1 MCVCVCE
8 RQDGAEG
15 AWLNES
21 PTGGDEQAAANHIAY
36 GHAANDDWRAEGKGE
51 CGQAGSLLKA
61 QVGSLLR
68 SRRVH
73 ESVCVWGVEVNR
85 KMRITNYKRI
95 NKVKDS
101 LFCCAWAYRCVGN
114 DSLSQKKN
122 GKRQK
127 GGQEWAKIKAK
138 TKWEVSRK
146 RQMLLV
152 EDRTFISVAPF
163 KKEKKKFKKNK
174 K

>member
-1 MCVCVCE
+1 MNEGERGTSLLKVIFTDWFLQHTNVCVW
-8 RQDGAEG
+8 QDGAEG

-73 ESVCVWGVEVNR
+73 ESVCV
-85 KMRITNYKRI
+85 
-95 NKVKDS
+95 
-101 LFCCAWAYRCVGN
+101 CVG
-114 DSLSQKKN
+114 SGSKQKN
-122 GKRQK
+122 
-127 GGQEWAKIKAK
+127 
-138 TKWEVSRK
+138 
-146 RQMLLV
+146 
-152 EDRTFISVAPF
+152 EDN
-163 KKEKKKFKKNK
+163 EL
-174 K
+174 

>member
-1 MCVCVCE
+1 MISATYKRVCVW
-8 RQDGAEG
+8 QDGAEG

-73 ESVCVWGVEVNR
+73 ESVCV
-85 KMRITNYKRI
+85 
-95 NKVKDS
+95 
-101 LFCCAWAYRCVGN
+101 CVG
-114 DSLSQKKN
+114 SGSKQKN
-122 GKRQK
+122 
-127 GGQEWAKIKAK
+127 
-138 TKWEVSRK
+138 
-146 RQMLLV
+146 
-152 EDRTFISVAPF
+152 EDN
-163 KKEKKKFKKNK
+163 EL
-174 K
+174 

>member
-1 MCVCVCE
+1 MKAKEAHLYLRSFLLIDFCNIQTCVCVW
-8 RQDGAEG
+8 QDGAEG

-73 ESVCVWGVEVNR
+73 ESVCV
-85 KMRITNYKRI
+85 
-95 NKVKDS
+95 
-101 LFCCAWAYRCVGN
+101 CVG
-114 DSLSQKKN
+114 SGSKQKN
-122 GKRQK
+122 
-127 GGQEWAKIKAK
+127 
-138 TKWEVSRK
+138 
-146 RQMLLV
+146 
-152 EDRTFISVAPF
+152 EDN
-163 KKEKKKFKKNK
+163 EL
-174 K
+174 

>member
-1 MCVCVCE
+1 MCV

-21 PTGGDEQAAANHIAY
+21 PTGGNEEAAANHIAY

-73 ESVCVWGVEVNR
+73 ECVRGVEVNR

-95 NKVKDS
+95 NKVK
-101 LFCCAWAYRCVGN
+101 
-114 DSLSQKKN
+114 
-122 GKRQK
+122 
-127 GGQEWAKIKAK
+127 K
-138 TKWEVSRK
+138 TAS
-146 RQMLLV
+146 
-152 EDRTFISVAPF
+152 SVVRGHTYVLEITAF
-163 KKEKKKFKKNK
+163 LKKKKKWQK
-174 K
+174 AERRAGVGED

>member
-1 MCVCVCE
+1 MKAKEAHLYLRSFLLIDFCNIQTCVCVCV

-73 ESVCVWGVEVNR
+73 ESVCVCG
-85 KMRITNYKRI
+85 
-95 NKVKDS
+95 
-101 LFCCAWAYRCVGN
+101 
-114 DSLSQKKN
+114 
-122 GKRQK
+122 
-127 GGQEWAKIKAK
+127 EWK
-138 TKWEVSRK
+138 
-146 RQMLLV
+146 
-152 EDRTFISVAPF
+152 
-163 KKEKKKFKKNK
+163 
-174 K
+174 